1 MLASLCASAQSDTLL
16 MRVGHLPVSR
26 GEFLYAYRKNA
37 GALPPS
43 DFLRRFVRLKWRVC
57 HAQTEGLDTTRLF
70 RQQFENCKLR
80 LQKLNRQQQA
90 SVSPEA
96 PDTDGR
102 WIAHV
107 CLRIPQSVS
116 YSGTRAWVAKLDSV
130 SAAMPSAGE
139 LASWIEQNA
148 GHLPAGWQA
157 EIICV
162 KPYQLPN
169 ELLTRLRLLKPDETS
184 RPFLSAAGVHLIGRL
199 TEEEIPEEEAAPR
212 VRETD
217 KQYLLRE
224 YHDGL
229 LAGMVEDELLQ
240 TDDERLKHY
249 YKKHKKH
256 YRWKLPH
263 FKGIILQAN
272 DKERLERLLTYL
284 DGFPEEEW
292 TDAIRRFDEVGGS
305 QWLKVEEGLFQIGT
319 NASVDKLFFG
329 QGEFTP
335 SPDYPYVQVLGKVL
349 KRKPESYKDVYA
361 LLERDYK
368 AGMLAKE
375 EEKWAKKFKVEINQ
389 EVLKTVKSH
398 DAI

>member
-1 MLASLCASAQSDTLL
+1 MIKQIFLWGGLMLASLCASAQSDTLL

-57 HAQTEGLDTTRLF
+57 QAQTEGLDTTRLF

-96 PDTDGR
+96 PDTDRR

-116 YSGTRAWVAKLDSV
+116 YSGTKAWVAKLDSV

-157 EIICV
+157 EIVCV

-184 RPFLSAAGVHLIGRL
+184 RPFLSAAGVHLIDVHRQVVALGPPGHPFAVVEGEFQPGQAAGGAGPQLGREGVGVGVQL
-199 TEEEIPEEEAAPR
+199 HPAVRPGDAVVVAVPLGPAGDEQLPEAGRVPLHGDALGGKVALHLHRRRPR
-212 VRETD
+212 R
-217 KQYLLRE
+217 
-224 YHDGL
+224 
-229 LAGMVEDELLQ
+229 
-240 TDDERLKHY
+240 
-249 YKKHKKH
+249 
-256 YRWKLPH
+256 
-263 FKGIILQAN
+263 
-272 DKERLERLLTYL
+272 
-284 DGFPEEEW
+284 
-292 TDAIRRFDEVGGS
+292 
-305 QWLKVEEGLFQIGT
+305 EEGEGPARLAMAAGGGVG
-319 NASVDKLFFG
+319 AHPAVG
-329 QGEFTP
+329 VEAGAVPEA
-335 SPDYPYVQVLGKVL
+335 LGDGGIDHGRV
-349 KRKPESYKDVYA
+349 PPC
-361 LLERDYK
+361 
-368 AGMLAKE
+368 
-375 EEKWAKKFKVEINQ
+375 
-389 EVLKTVKSH
+389 T
-398 DAI
+398 